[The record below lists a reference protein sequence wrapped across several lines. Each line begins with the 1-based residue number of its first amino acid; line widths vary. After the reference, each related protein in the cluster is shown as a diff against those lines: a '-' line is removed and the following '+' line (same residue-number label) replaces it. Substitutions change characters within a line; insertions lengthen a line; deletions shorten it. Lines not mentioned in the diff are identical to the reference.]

1 VTAEEKPPTAPGR
14 LFTWV
19 DVDRHFAA
27 LATVGRWPAWLREV
41 DAYWD
46 GVEFTIATGTAPDSV
61 WNWLTARLGTLT
73 VDPER
78 QTILLES
85 TGDEGRTLDVQLRV
99 DEAWVDAIRQPRWNE
114 PRVVRKL
121 AESLPVP
128 DRECFP
134 HDVRICAFHSFR
146 GGVGRTL
153 HCVALAR
160 ELAARAAD
168 HPAGKRVLLVDAD
181 MEAPGISGMVAS
193 GGDQLDFAFDDFVA
207 LLHGS
212 TDGGNDAIGLARKF
226 LLNRERDG
234 VVVLPTTRDPMRV
247 GPPRI
252 EPVDLLSHHR
262 PPYLLTESLARLT
275 HAVGAD
281 TVVIDL
287 RAGTSELNAPVLL
300 DPRVRRVFVTTI
312 SDQSVHGTVHLLDT
326 LAHRAPSSRI
336 THPACA
342 VLITQF
348 QEKEHSTQLAKAVHT
363 LKEAVARTID
373 GSTLE
378 TDATD
383 TTTDQDVITE
393 PLSSPFLSPLLA
405 LPGSWNEVCDHIE
418 QTNLRSVV
426 SDLADTLRPRSG
438 KPPTEPGV
446 VARRGQERWSRK
458 PRPVLR
464 PR

>member
-1 VTAEEKPPTAPGR
+1 MTADGKPPAAPCR

-19 DVDRHFAA
+19 DVDQRFAA
-27 LATVGRWPAWLREV
+27 LATVGQWPAWLREV

-46 GVEFTIATGTAPDSV
+46 GVEFTVAMGTAPDLV
-61 WNWLTARLGTLT
+61 WDWLTARLGPLT
-73 VDPER
+73 VDFEHR
-78 QTILLES
+78 AILLES
-85 TGDEGRTLDVQLRV
+85 ADDEDRLLDVRLRSDEGW
-99 DEAWVDAIRQPRWNE
+99 ADATRQPRWNE
-114 PRVVRKL
+114 PRVVRKC

-128 DRECFP
+128 V
-134 HDVRICAFHSFR
+134 HDSLPWGVRICAFHSFR

-153 HCVALAR
+153 HSVALAC

-168 HPAGKRVLLVDAD
+168 HPTGKRVLLVDAD

-193 GGDQLDFAFDDFVA
+193 GGHRLDFAFGDFVA

-212 TDGGNDAIGLARKF
+212 TDDDNDAISLARKF
-226 LLNRERDG
+226 LLNQERDG

-262 PPYLLTESLARLT
+262 SPYLLTESLARLAY
-275 HAVGAD
+275 AVGAD

-312 SDQSVHGTVHLLDT
+312 SDQSVQGTAHLLDT

-348 QEKEHSTQLAKAVHT
+348 QGKEHSTQLAKAVRT

-373 GSTLE
+373 DSTLE
-378 TDATD
+378 MDATD

-405 LPGSWNEVCDHIE
+405 LPGSWNEVCDRIE
-418 QTNLRSVV
+418 QTGLRSVV
-426 SDLADTLRPRSG
+426 TDLADALRSWSG
-438 KPPTEPGV
+438 KHAP
-446 VARRGQERWSRK
+446 AD
-458 PRPVLR
+458 
-464 PR
+464 